1 MVAAKKAVTKNA
13 VGKKPAAATTGGT
26 SAVTKPSGS
35 EDGKGAAQ
43 EAGVLELDAA
53 APSSDAAAG
62 KGAGAGEG
70 KSPVAPAAQGAR
82 GYRALWPVRA
92 NKRDFAEGEPV
103 TGLSNEQAAELLAIG
118 VIEKK

>member
-1 MVAAKKAVTKNA
+1 MVAAKKAVSKNA
-13 VGKKPAAATTGGT
+13 VGKKPAAATTEGT

-35 EDGKGAAQ
+35 EDGKDAAQ
-43 EAGVLELDAA
+43 EAGDLELDAA
-53 APSSDAAAG
+53 APSSDAATS
-62 KGAGAGEG
+62 KGAGEG

>member
-13 VGKKPAAATTGGT
+13 VGKKPAAATTEGT
-26 SAVTKPSGS
+26 SVVTKPSGS
-35 EDGKGAAQ
+35 EGAAQ
-43 EAGVLELDAA
+43 EAGDLELDAA
-53 APSSDAAAG
+53 APSSDASTS